1 MSPFCCGAA
10 DFCWEHVGPRH
21 RFQKATRCE
30 WWIGPFYGVVPCLAQ
45 VRTHFMTFLG
55 FAGKKPKTIEH
66 GMNYEQVYLKPL
78 VKKWI

>member
-1 MSPFCCGAA
+1 
-10 DFCWEHVGPRH
+10 
-21 RFQKATRCE
+21 
-30 WWIGPFYGVVPCLAQ
+30 VVPCLAQ